1 MKIAD
6 NASIDDNTNGDGESA
21 PRTGLTPDALPE
33 VQEPVWAENLQSG
46 VSTRNALSGSTLKT
60 IKRKPKDGS
69 HWYALRVTY
78 GREKKVYDYLFGK
91 HVEAYYPTIKTVKE
105 VDGKRKTVEE
115 SRLPN
120 ILFAR
125 GTEEEI
131 KSFVYDNVNL
141 PHLRFYYRHF
151 HEGARLIKEPL
162 IVPDYQIEG
171 LKIICASEAEDVVIV
186 PQAIQKFQTGQTVL
200 ADTTADTSIKNGL
213 FHEGT
218 DWNYYVNGEIAIDT
232 TTLVKYNGNWWYVR
246 NGKIDFDSHTLCKYN
261 GNWFYVRGGYV
272 RFSGATLCKYNGSWF
287 YVKGGYVRFNEET
300 LCLYNGVWYY
310 VNSGVVNFAANK
322 KVNYNG
328 GTYNVQNGI
337 VVFN

>member
-6 NASIDDNTNGDGESA
+6 NASIDDNTHGGGEI
-21 PRTGLTPDALPE
+21 PPCTGLTPDVLPE
-33 VQEPVWAENLQSG
+33 VQEPAKAENLQSG
-46 VSTRNALSGSTLKT
+46 VSTNNVPSGKVLKT
-60 IKRKPKDGS
+60 IKRKPKEVP

-78 GREKKVYDYLFGK
+78 GREKKAYDYLVGK

-120 ILFAR
+120 IFFAR

-186 PQAIQKFQTGQTVL
+186 PQAIQKFQTGQTVRVIDGVFTGVIGKVARYHGQQRVAIFIDGL
-200 ADTTADTSIKNGL
+200 LTIASAYVPSAFLEVIK
-213 FHEGT
+213 
-218 DWNYYVNGEIAIDT
+218 
-232 TTLVKYNGNWWYVR
+232 
-246 NGKIDFDSHTLCKYN
+246 
-261 GNWFYVRGGYV
+261 
-272 RFSGATLCKYNGSWF
+272 
-287 YVKGGYVRFNEET
+287 
-300 LCLYNGVWYY
+300 
-310 VNSGVVNFAANK
+310 NSGVSANSFTFPK
-322 KVNYNG
+322 
-328 GTYNVQNGI
+328 
-337 VVFN
+337 